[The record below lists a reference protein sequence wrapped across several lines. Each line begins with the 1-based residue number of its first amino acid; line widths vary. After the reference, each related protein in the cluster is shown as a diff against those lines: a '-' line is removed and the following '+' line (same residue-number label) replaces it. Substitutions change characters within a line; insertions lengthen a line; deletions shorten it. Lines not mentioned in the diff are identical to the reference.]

1 MDFEKDFDSI
11 LDFMLERVSKKVE
24 LPKVQKIWEEY
35 RKSIGQ
41 KNPCPARSYEE
52 AWSNASNEQKVSLL
66 KRELPSSYLRKLD
79 RELYRL

>member
-1 MDFEKDFDSI
+1 MNHFDQ
-11 LDFMLERVSKKVE
+11 LLEGMLSKVAQEIE

-52 AWSNASNEQKVSLL
+52 AWSNASSEQKVSLL
-66 KRELPSSYLRKLD
+66 KR
-79 RELYRL
+79 